1 MVKPSIP
8 FKKSAHPSKS
18 KTVSFLLKDHSSEGL
33 GRSMGLLE
41 KPSFERHQYT
51 IGTP

>member
-8 FKKSAHPSKS
+8 LEKSVHPSKS
-18 KTVSFLLKDHSSEGL
+18 KTVSLLSKDHISE
-33 GRSMGLLE
+33 RSLGLLE
-41 KPSFERHQYT
+41 KPYFERHQYT